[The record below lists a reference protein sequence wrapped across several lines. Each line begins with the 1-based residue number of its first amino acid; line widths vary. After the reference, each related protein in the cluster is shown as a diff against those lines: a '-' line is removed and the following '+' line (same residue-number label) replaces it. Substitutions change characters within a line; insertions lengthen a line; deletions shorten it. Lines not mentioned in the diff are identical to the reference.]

1 MLDARDDV
9 WYGTE
14 NVPVKGWSQVVT
26 WPEGRVKIPG
36 GAMSS
41 LSQTVKLPLMVAYYR
56 TRGLSIRARND
67 QTYCTYVSDS
77 VVSATSVVYAL
88 ATNAAMSIVQ
98 THISS

>member
-26 WPEGRVKIPG
+26 WPDGRVKIPG

-41 LSQTVKLPLMVAYYR
+41 LSQTVKLPLIAAYYR
-56 TRGLSIRARND
+56 TRGLSISASKK
-67 QTYCTYVSDS
+67 YFTYVSDS

-88 ATNAAMSIVQ
+88 VTNAAMSMVQ